1 MTYKTV
7 NDCRTVRYNNESF
20 PDYVMCEDGNVY
32 NKKTGRMLRPNYRSK
47 GGKNP
52 AYPTLGLM
60 QTIVNPHSRI
70 GGTMRKTRTILVHIA
85 VCDTFNRDS
94 MPIPDG
100 VTEKEWKRT
109 PASVKKQMRFAFQ
122 VNHKDHDQH
131 NHHPSNL
138 EYTTAKQNQA
148 AYQAHKKKKKT
159 A

>member
-1 MTYKTV
+1 VSYK
-7 NDCRTVRYNNESF
+7 TVRYNNESF
-20 PDYVMCEDGNVY
+20 PDYVMCEEGNIY
-32 NKKTGRMLRPNYRSK
+32 NKKTGKMLKPHYRAK
-47 GGKNP
+47 GGNNP
-52 AYPTLGLM
+52 SYPNIGLM
-60 QTIVNPHSRI
+60 CDIAVEHPD
-70 GGTMRKTRTILVHIA
+70 GYYLMVRKCRTIMVHIA
-85 VCDTFNRDS
+85 VCDTYNRDK
-94 MPIPDG
+94 MPVPDG

-148 AYQAHKKKKKT
+148 AYQEHRKKV

>member
-1 MTYKTV
+1 M
-7 NDCRTVRYNNESF
+7 RTVRYNNESF
-20 PDYVMCEDGNVY
+20 PDYVMCEQGNVY
-32 NKKTGRMLRPNYRSK
+32 NKKTGKMLRPNYRAK

-52 AYPTLGLM
+52 SYPTLGLM
-60 QTIVNPHSRI
+60 SDAAVEHPNGYYH
-70 GGTMRKTRTILVHIA
+70 MARKCRTVLLHIA
-85 VCDTFNRDS
+85 VCDTYNRDS
-94 MPIPDG
+94 MPTPEG

-109 PASVKKQMRFAFQ
+109 PASVKKQMRFSFQ

-148 AYQAHKKKKKT
+148 AYQAHKNKKT